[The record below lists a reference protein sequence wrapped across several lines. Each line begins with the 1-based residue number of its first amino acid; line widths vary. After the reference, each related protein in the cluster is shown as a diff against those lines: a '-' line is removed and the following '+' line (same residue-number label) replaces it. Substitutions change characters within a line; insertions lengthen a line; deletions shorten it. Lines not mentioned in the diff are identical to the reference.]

1 MQAIMEGSAV
11 SRTASGSIA
20 LRIVDGTTAVT
31 VFLTDEAAREVREGI
46 DAIITE

>member
-20 LRIVDGTTAVT
+20 
-31 VFLTDEAAREVREGI
+31 DEAAREVREGI